1 MAKSLNYLRKNIKQ
15 EVKLAARAEA
25 VDIVAK
31 MSLAEARK
39 ARGLNQAALTK
50 RLKIAQSDILQIE
63 SSPDLLLSTLEKY
76 VEALGG
82 KLELHA
88 KFPDGQDVEIKL
100 YSLIEFRDDANKS
113 PM

>member
-63 SSPDLLLSTLEKY
+63 SPNNFQFL
-76 VEALGG
+76 
-82 KLELHA
+82 
-88 KFPDGQDVEIKL
+88 F
-100 YSLIEFRDDANKS
+100 EFI
-113 PM
+113 

>member
-63 SSPDLLLSTLEKY
+63 S
-76 VEALGG
+76 
-82 KLELHA
+82 
-88 KFPDGQDVEIKL
+88 
-100 YSLIEFRDDANKS
+100 
-113 PM
+113 M